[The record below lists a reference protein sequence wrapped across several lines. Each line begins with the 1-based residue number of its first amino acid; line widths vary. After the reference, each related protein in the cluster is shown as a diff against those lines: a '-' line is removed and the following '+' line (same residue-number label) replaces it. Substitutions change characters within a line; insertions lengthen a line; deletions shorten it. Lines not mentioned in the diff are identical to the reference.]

1 VTSSENNAE
10 QPGSTETTVG
20 NKPAGGTPPWQRVTE
35 DSTEQTITTGTAV
48 NPTVSYEGV
57 DDTAG
62 SWDTEET
69 GQQRRGGMSLGDV
82 AGSRR
87 ETPSALRRP
96 GRGPRRASLQLK
108 RLDPWSVLKLSL
120 VFGAMLFVIWLVAVG
135 VLYFALDGMGVWD
148 QLNGAYSS
156 LLQGEGSGDGGEP
169 LISATRVFFFAAVVG
184 AINLVLL
191 TALATIG
198 SFIYNVSADLAGG
211 LELTLSE
218 RE

>member
-1 VTSSENNAE
+1 
-10 QPGSTETTVG
+10 
-20 NKPAGGTPPWQRVTE
+20 GGTPPWQRVTE

-87 ETPSALRRP
+87 ETPSALPRP
-96 GRGPRRASLQLK
+96 GRGPRRASLQLT
-108 RLDPWSVLKLSL
+108 LLYPWSVLKLSL
-120 VFGAMLFVIWLVAVG
+120 VFGAMLFVIWLVAVC

-156 LLQGEGSGDGGEP
+156 LLQ
-169 LISATRVFFFAAVVG
+169 
-184 AINLVLL
+184 
-191 TALATIG
+191 IG
-198 SFIYNVSADLAGG
+198 
-211 LELTLSE
+211 
-218 RE
+218 